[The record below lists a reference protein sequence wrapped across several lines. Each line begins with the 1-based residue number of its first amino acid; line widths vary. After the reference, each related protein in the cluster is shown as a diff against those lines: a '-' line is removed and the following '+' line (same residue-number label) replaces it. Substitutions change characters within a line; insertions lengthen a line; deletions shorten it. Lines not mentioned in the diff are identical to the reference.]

1 MSFWAKKQGFLPKLP
16 KGVDQKAGMMTFEG
30 VMLRHL
36 KSIKER
42 LEVLFSITS
51 ANDSGI

>member
-1 MSFWAKKQGFLPKLP
+1 MSKSP
-16 KGVDQKAGMMTFEG
+16 KGIDQKAGMMTFER

-42 LEVLFSITS
+42 RDGLFNVTP
-51 ANDSGI
+51 ANDSGQ